1 METLILK
8 SNNINHNSDREPPSP
23 ATDGEARHKLWR
35 EMHAAYHAYVSSSD
49 ALEASTCPPGFDDRP
64 FATDQDS
71 QIAILSATQRTAFE
85 KYIDARLQ
93 YSEFE
98 CDQHSVAMGEGAAM
112 FGNHPLEQRRSG
124 SSPFVRVLPLATTF
138 TLIAA
143 IVCGAMYQANE
154 QRRIHDLTLERD
166 RVRITL
172 AQMEGDLNAVT
183 RRLDTTQPGGATQS
197 SLSSA
202 NTRPVQHN
210 GTKPSDQGSADTAP
224 ASTRANTRSYYDFR
238 LPLSNQFR
246 QVGQVRLSIR
256 GIDRKRK
263 SLDVWMKTGSRTER
277 RQVRLQVPVAISQAN
292 GKPAISV
299 IATRIE
305 GNYVDG
311 YVIQPIFKRV
321 QTTAVVKELP
331 AARERIDNPRLFR
344 SGPSSTAPSAN

>member
-1 METLILK
+1 METLTLK
-8 SNNINHNSDREPPSP
+8 SNNINHNSDGESPSP
-23 ATDGEARHKLWR
+23 ATGGEARHQLWR
-35 EMHAAYHAYVSSSD
+35 EMQAAYHAYVSASD
-49 ALEASTCPPGFDDRP
+49 ALEASTCHPRFDVP
-64 FATDQDS
+64 FATGQDS
-71 QIAILSATQRTAFE
+71 EIAILSATQRTAFE

-93 YSEFE
+93 YSAFE
-98 CDQHSVAMGEGAAM
+98 CDQHSVVIGEGAAM
-112 FGNHPLEQRRSG
+112 FGNHQLEQRRSG
-124 SSPFVRVLPLATTF
+124 SSPFVRILPLATTF

-143 IVCGAMYQANE
+143 IVCGSIYQARE

-166 RVRITL
+166 RIRITL
-172 AQMEGDLNAVT
+172 AQMEGHLNAVT
-183 RRLDTTQPGGATQS
+183 RRLDTTQPAAATQS

-202 NTRPVQHN
+202 NPRPVRQDN
-210 GTKPSDQGSADTAP
+210 TKPSDRSSGDTTP

-263 SLDVWMKTGSRTER
+263 SLEVWMKAGSRIER

-299 IATRIE
+299 VATRIE

-321 QTTAVVKELP
+321 ETTAVVKELP
-331 AARERIDNPRLFR
+331 AARERTDNPRRFG